1 MKNSPRLRLFSFLLL
16 CLVASSETSA
26 RIGESDDQLERRL
39 LRGSDKGLEIT
50 DNDLESFYRTRS
62 PVFMDLRILAEE
74 GLQYKIYYKS
84 ADDLVASSNRLWQED
99 NKGRR
104 SDRPVPKPEGWLL
117 HVAYLNG
124 VSVLELYQRSEE
136 LTDVE
141 IEGLLLRNAGETRWV
156 KGSPPAGKEEV
167 ILPEVF
173 SANHHRA
180 DFGVYADVRR
190 DSVLMFDPRLDSRIH
205 EMELER
211 AEEEG
216 PESLEGF

>member
-26 RIGESDDQLERRL
+26 RIGDSESQLERRL

-50 DNDLESFYRTRS
+50 DDDLESFYRTRS
-62 PVFMDLRILAEE
+62 PIFMDLKILAEE
-74 GLQYKIYYKS
+74 GLQYKLYYKS
-84 ADDLVASSNRLWQED
+84 ADDSNASSNRLWLED
-99 NKGRR
+99 KKGRR
-104 SDRPVPKPEGWLL
+104 SDRPVPKPDGWLL

-141 IEGLLLRNAGETRWV
+141 IEGLLLMNAGDTRWV
-156 KGSPPAGKEEV
+156 KGPPLPGEKV
-167 ILPEVF
+167 IIPQVF
-173 SANHHRA
+173 AANHHREDLA
-180 DFGVYADVRR
+180 VYADIQE